1 MSSEFVPYEMMMD
14 LINNGYDETA
24 IVNKSPIKSNTG
36 KVIWVSNPILLQQ
49 AFKWFRNK
57 GYLISFDTSTETEYE
72 YYIVYGGKKKSVL
85 SNIYSTYEEMELQ
98 CLSKL
103 IELHKQSNIIESY
116 QSV

>member
-1 MSSEFVPYEMMMD
+1 MSSEFVPYEMMVD
-14 LINNGYDETA
+14 LKNNGYDETA
-24 IVNKSPIKSNTG
+24 IVNKSYVHTNTG
-36 KVIWVSNPILLQQ
+36 SDIYARNPILLQQ

-85 SNIYSTYEEMELQ
+85 SNIYTTYEEMELQ